1 MDGIHS
7 PRSSLSLAFAM
18 PTAMIQM
25 SRSRSAGV
33 MRHPLIAETVEKV
46 YRAATGADSDDD

>member
-1 MDGIHS
+1 
-7 PRSSLSLAFAM
+7 
-18 PTAMIQM
+18 
-25 SRSRSAGV
+25 